1 MNDRFRK
8 TEHAGGESGDVVGV
22 AAFGVTE
29 QKRKEYQIQK
39 HPLCNKWG
47 WKSFCSDWRNVI

>member
-8 TEHAGGESGDVVGV
+8 TEHAGGESDDVVAKPNL
-22 AAFGVTE
+22 AAPNK
-29 QKRKEYQIQK
+29 KRKEYQIQK
-39 HPLCNKWG
+39 QPLCNKSG